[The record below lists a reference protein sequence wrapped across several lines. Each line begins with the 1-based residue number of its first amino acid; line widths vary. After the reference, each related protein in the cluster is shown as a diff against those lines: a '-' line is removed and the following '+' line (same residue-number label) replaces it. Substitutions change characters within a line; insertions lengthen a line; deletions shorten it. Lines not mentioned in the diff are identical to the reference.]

1 MRNMLKR
8 YSQDTYDKLAMI
20 LEEGRLKNLEV
31 PILVEG
37 RRDERT
43 LRLLGFKG
51 EIVILNQ
58 GKSLSDVAD
67 EISSSYEEIILLL
80 DWDRKGNMLEERME
94 ILLANLGVHCDLSL
108 RRNLQAI
115 LGAHLTS
122 VEELSVFADLIF

>member
-1 MRNMLKR
+1 MLKR

>member
-1 MRNMLKR
+1 VRNMLKR

>member
-1 MRNMLKR
+1 VRNMLKR

-67 EISSSYEEIILLL
+67 EISSAYEEIILLL

-115 LGAHLTS
+115 LGTHLTS